1 MNATDH
7 SNGRTPKQNARD
19 RILTDLRHDSGSF
32 LAPQSGGGASDA
44 PLVVQATQDPQG
56 APISVS
62 GIVFGHQGALASVKP
77 KRDLGAISNLAGGGG
92 GGFGR
97 GGGPGGGPGGFGMLS
112 IGMSIAS
119 ALSVRLRIAR
129 Y

>member
-7 SNGRTPKQNARD
+7 SNGRTPKQNSRD

-32 LAPQSGGGASDA
+32 LAPQSGGRCLRCAPRRASYTGPA
-44 PLVVQATQDPQG
+44 G

-97 GGGPGGGPGGFGMLS
+97 GGGPGGDPGGFGMLS